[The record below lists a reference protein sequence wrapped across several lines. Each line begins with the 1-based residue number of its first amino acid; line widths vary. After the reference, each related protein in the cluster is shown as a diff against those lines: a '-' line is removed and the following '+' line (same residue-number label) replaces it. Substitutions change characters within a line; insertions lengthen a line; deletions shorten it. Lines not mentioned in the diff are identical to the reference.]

1 MRMTPI
7 VAMIAAPAII
17 VSEYPLTAGDVD
29 SEVMSYT
36 ASTVGADL
44 TYHLGMSDEGLPAQ
58 VGDLEVA
65 DRALWVAMAEE
76 SLGGRSVESLTTTT

>member
-1 MRMTPI
+1 MGALSQARGGQSESGNLTMRMTPI

-65 DRALWVAMAEE
+65 
-76 SLGGRSVESLTTTT
+76 